1 MTESL
6 EPAPYQS
13 LTCRSSAGPALYA
26 PAIVVQ
32 CRAVLPRRIR
42 RFPRE
47 HKAGSTLVSA
57 ARIVGVGRDGVVS
70 GPAVR
75 LTGQEAVAAA
85 QEKRLLQ

>member
-32 CRAVLPRRIR
+32 CRAVLPQRIR
-42 RFPRE
+42 RSPRQRE
-47 HKAGSTLVSA
+47 AGSRPVSA

-75 LTGQEAVAAA
+75 LAGQEAVAAA
-85 QEKRLLQ
+85 QEKRLPQ